1 MKRAARR
8 VTPATRP
15 HEVGLTN
22 VKARALGGA
31 GPSEIVFA
39 DWLDGSEPNPSRPD
53 NQDWQRVGAVVLR
66 IVD

>member
-1 MKRAARR
+1 MKRAAPLA
-8 VTPATRP
+8 TPATKP
-15 HEVGLTN
+15 HEMAPTN